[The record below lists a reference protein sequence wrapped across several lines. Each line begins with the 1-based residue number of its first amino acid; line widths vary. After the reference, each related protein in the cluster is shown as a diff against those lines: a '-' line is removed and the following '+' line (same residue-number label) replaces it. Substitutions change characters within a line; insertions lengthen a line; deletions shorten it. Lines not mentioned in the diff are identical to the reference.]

1 MKDGYPSVAHNV
13 ICDHKG
19 FVLSFLPGAYGSTD
33 DMIIVRFDGEVD
45 AVRCD
50 PFYKEIE
57 FQVRTGPG
65 PNDRAMVKGAYL
77 ITGCGGYSSCR
88 PPQNA
93 RGLRG
98 VARADGVRQEGHRV
112 LVQPSQSS
120 LLHPQDAH
128 FFSPQGQ
135 QSTTCSSRASAIRT

>member
-1 MKDGYPSVAHNV
+1 MKDGNPSVAHNV

-57 FQVRTGPG
+57 F
-65 PNDRAMVKGAYL
+65 
-77 ITGCGGYSSCR
+77 
-88 PPQNA
+88 
-93 RGLRG
+93 
-98 VARADGVRQEGHRV
+98 
-112 LVQPSQSS
+112 
-120 LLHPQDAH
+120 
-128 FFSPQGQ
+128 
-135 QSTTCSSRASAIRT
+135 